1 MHSRLWILVL
11 AVLAG
16 LGIWGLLQQDPASSV
31 VPPTPAA
38 HPSASTRDD
47 APPEPD
53 TTPLESPEPRA
64 VTARQEAARTSDDTT
79 RGTKQVSLRV
89 VQLRVVTRD
98 QTPLEGAEATLF
110 EEPYPSWTAR
120 PTEQTDAQGRATFE
134 RVLYGPFHLAVR
146 HKSYGAV
153 RLGPLSTQGEH
164 VVVLDPA
171 AQLAVA
177 VTDDQDQNLH
187 GVTVHIAAHEH
198 DSLERGETHVSDTRS
213 DGWVHFDQLR
223 PGNYAITATPSG
235 GLLSVTQTMWL
246 APGPNQLVLRAQRG
260 LMAYGIVV
268 SDDAEGTP
276 LAEATLALDSRP
288 SWHPT
293 SSADGRF
300 ALPVEGA
307 GERVLVKAAGHA
319 PVSLQVPAVAL
330 QRPEAG
336 QSPAW
341 RIVVPREVVLKGRV
355 TMRDGFAVKA
365 EVICIERN
373 ATTPARRAE
382 TGENGT
388 FALYGVTPERSAVL
402 VVKGSFLA
410 PVMRAIETPTAGKTD
425 LGTFVLLERGAQLRV
440 LARDARG
447 KPLAGARVVVLEAT
461 PPEGV
466 GLEETQHALLLDA
479 QGSAHFDN
487 LAAGTTEVQL
497 WPRGSKSPLMRSVEL
512 QADQTAQ
519 VVFEET
525 HGAVMQGLVVGPD
538 GKPVHGAGVSVDPLE
553 REPALAHGDS
563 ETDGTG
569 AYLVSGLDVA
579 REYHITVWPPK
590 PVLGERALRGG
601 VYGPMKPGTDSIRI
615 ELEELP
621 WRALLVRSKDGTPMV
636 GAEIEVLPLQ
646 GRPSEGQLR
655 DPAIPTG
662 EVLVTDAAG
671 MVRTPWP
678 SDTPMR
684 AIVRSAGRTLATAE
698 IDWGVGPDPYP
709 LDAR

>member
-1 MHSRLWILVL
+1 MRSRALGTLLFVAALVC
-11 AVLAG
+11 AAFWFQRDTG
-16 LGIWGLLQQDPASSV
+16 PR
-31 VPPTPAA
+31 PAA
-38 HPSASTRDD
+38 PTAPLAAESVPERSPARADLAAPQPQKPEASAAS
-47 APPEPD
+47 
-53 TTPLESPEPRA
+53 
-64 VTARQEAARTSDDTT
+64 ARTQAEAGGANRPTSARDNDVRVHVTT
-79 RGTKQVSLRV
+79 R
-89 VQLRVVTRD
+89 
-98 QTPLEGAEATLF
+98 EGAPVAQAEITLF

-120 PTEQTDAQGRATFE
+120 PTEQTTADGRALME
-134 RVLYGPFHLAVR
+134 RVLYGPYHLAVR
-146 HKSYGAV
+146 HKDYGGV
-153 RLGPLSTQGEH
+153 RLGPLSTPGEH

-177 VTDDQDQNLH
+177 VIDEQGQHLH
-187 GVTVHIAAHEH
+187 SVTVHLTAHEH
-198 DSLERGETHVSDTRS
+198 DSLERGETHVSDTRA
-213 DGWVHFDQLR
+213 DGWVHFNQLR

-235 GLLSVTQTMWL
+235 GLLSSTQTMWL
-246 APGPNQLVLRAQRG
+246 VAGPNELVLRARRG

-276 LAEATLALDSRP
+276 LAEATLALDTRP

-319 PVSLQVPAVAL
+319 PVSLQVPALAL

-373 ATTPARRAE
+373 ADTPARRAE

-402 VVKGSFLA
+402 IVKSSYLA
-410 PVMRAIETPTAGKTD
+410 PVMRAIETPTAGSAD

-447 KPLAGARVVVLEAT
+447 KLLSGARVVVLEAT
-461 PPEGV
+461 PPECV

-487 LAAGTTEVQL
+487 LAAGATEVQL

-525 HGAVMQGLVVGPD
+525 TGAVLQGLVVGPD
-538 GKPVHGAGVSVDPLE
+538 GKPVHGAAVSVDPLE
-553 REPALAHGDS
+553 RDPALAHGDS

-621 WRALLVRSKDGTPMV
+621 WRTLLVRSKDGTPMV

-671 MVRTPWP
+671 LVRTPWP